1 MLEIVII
8 RENSGYKVGDRV
20 RITGGCL
27 ERNTVRVPLR
37 KGTAR
42 GDVDMVIGEDA
53 VFLNTGDSDVDS
65 DSYRDMMISLF
76 SSVDK
81 AGGNSKSLVH
91 KLYSTTL
98 GEFMRVMA
106 PNGIRFTHIKKV
118 DCDGDNM
125 PDLFRKNDS
134 GNQVRTP

>member
-42 GDVDMVIGEDA
+42 CDVNMVIGEDA
-53 VFLNTGDSDVDS
+53 VFLNEGDSDIDS
-65 DSYRDMMISLF
+65 DSYREMMISLF
-76 SSVDK
+76 SSIDK
-81 AGGNSKSLVH
+81 AGGDVKSLIG
-91 KLYSTTL
+91 KLYGTSL
-98 GEFMRVMA
+98 GEFMKVMA

-118 DCDGDNM
+118 ECDEDDM
-125 PDLFRKNDS
+125 PDLFRRNDS
-134 GNQVRTP
+134 GNEVRTP